1 MSEKITI
8 LITRDRELSNVVLWL
23 LLNYLNFMFIE
34 HINPVFWYKLLKT
47 SQEVCTL
54 CTNLWLKSKQIIEQS
69 IPMQE
74 NSIPTIFLPGS
85 LTDDW
90 QQDG

>member
-1 MSEKITI
+1 MSEQITI
-8 LITRDRELSNVVLWL
+8 SITRELSNVVLRL

-54 CTNLWLKSKQIIEQS
+54 CTDL
-69 IPMQE
+69 
-74 NSIPTIFLPGS
+74 
-85 LTDDW
+85 
-90 QQDG
+90 